1 MIIIIGYISYNYNE
15 DNNYKNNDDD
25 DDDDDDDVNFL
36 YE

>member
-25 DDDDDDDVNFL
+25 DDDDDVNFL

>member
-25 DDDDDDDVNFL
+25 DDDDDDVNFL